1 MSHSGARLQTQGRS
15 GAGKSRTQS
24 PVQRQ
29 QEITM
34 AQASLNFDP
43 TATPQ
48 AALPLMPVDVSC
60 AAQYDAQQIAVRIGR
75 DHAEHALRPP
85 VDLLLASPAL
95 RRGWQAGRLAY
106 AGRHR
111 SATPQLRLWLLLR
124 LQAWQEGRHFELLEV
139 TPHYLVQLSTSVCP
153 VTRET
158 LATLSAR
165 SANEHPGD
173 SRIDKP
179 QLSRINQD
187 AAYAAG
193 NLGSLSHTAALAK
206 AELRWNEA
214 LACASACRGAID
226 GQPAERRAGLSA
238 NAWGRLGVLMS
249 FVTALP
255 HERAA
260 RLPLLVLPPNRLR
273 LLNPVQ
279 GLQALVTL
287 QLARS
292 GWSQRMPAFEAL
304 LPSDNARRDFKTFF
318 MRLLTQALAAGRPDN
333 TQAWRWALED
343 AWRDPQLQQ
352 HWTSFALQLGPTQCE
367 RLLAAGAHLGLVG
380 QRLVVHSVEQ
390 ATESW
395 ALDTLGYTTAQTPL
409 LRQQVSTSRTSKAH
423 ELAQQDPAQ
432 LSFGDFDHN
441 NGAQLPCAT
450 PARNQVS
457 LPQQGLLQPA

>member
-1 MSHSGARLQTQGRS
+1 
-15 GAGKSRTQS
+15 
-24 PVQRQ
+24 
-29 QEITM
+29 M

-48 AALPLMPVDVSC
+48 AALPFVPFDGVS
-60 AAQYDAQQIAVRIGR
+60 AAPDDAQQIAASIGR

-85 VDLLLASPAL
+85 VDLLLAAPAL
-95 RRGWQAGRLAY
+95 RRGWEAGRLAY

-111 SATPQLRLWLLLR
+111 SARPQVRLWLALR

-139 TPHYLVQLSTSVCP
+139 TPHYLVQLGAPVCP
-153 VTRET
+153 VTREALT
-158 LATLSAR
+158 LPSAHTTSGAEAR
-165 SANEHPGD
+165 CD
-173 SRIDKP
+173 SRLGQA
-179 QLSRINQD
+179 QLARINPD

-193 NLGSLSHTAALAK
+193 NLANLSHTAALAK
-206 AELRWNEA
+206 ADLRWNEA
-214 LACASACRGAID
+214 LACASACSGATV

-333 TQAWRWALED
+333 AQAWRWALED

-352 HWTSFALQLGPTQCE
+352 YWTSFALQLGPTQCE
-367 RLLAAGAHLGLVG
+367 RLLAAGAELGLVG

-390 ATESW
+390 ATEGW
-395 ALDTLGYTTAQTPL
+395 ALDTQGYTTAQMPL
-409 LRQQVSTSRTSKAH
+409 TRPAAQATTGSRAH
-423 ELAQQDPAQ
+423 ELVQQALAEPSLDDVAP
-432 LSFGDFDHN
+432 
-441 NGAQLPCAT
+441 GALTTGRVQRPGTHRELA
-450 PARNQVS
+450 
-457 LPQQGLLQPA
+457 QPA

>member
-1 MSHSGARLQTQGRS
+1 MSLSGARLQTQGRHDS
-15 GAGKSRTQS
+15 GTCRTVS

-43 TATPQ
+43 TVTPQ
-48 AALPLMPVDVSC
+48 AALPLWPVDMPF
-60 AAQYDAQQIAVRIGR
+60 AAQDDIRQIAASIGR

-85 VDLLLASPAL
+85 VDLLLAEPAL
-95 RRGWQAGRLAY
+95 RRGWESGRLAY

-111 SATPQLRLWLLLR
+111 SATPQVRLWLALR
-124 LQAWQEGRHFELLEV
+124 LQAWQEGRHFEQLEV
-139 TPHYLVQLSTSVCP
+139 TPHYLVQLTASVCP

-158 LATLSAR
+158 LAPPSAQAGAEQC
-165 SANEHPGD
+165 SD
-173 SRIDKP
+173 SRSGQA
-179 QLSRINQD
+179 QLSRINHD

-193 NLGSLSHTAALAK
+193 NLASLSHTAALAK

-214 LACASACRGAID
+214 LACASACRGASHD
-226 GQPAERRAGLSA
+226 QPAARRAGLSA

-333 TQAWRWALED
+333 AQAWRWALED
-343 AWRDPQLQQ
+343 AWHDPQLQQ
-352 HWTSFALQLGPTQCE
+352 YWTSFALQLGPTQCE
-367 RLLAAGAHLGLVG
+367 RLLAAGAALGLVG
-380 QRLVVHSVEQ
+380 QRLVVLSVEQ
-390 ATESW
+390 ATEGW
-395 ALDTLGYTTAQTPL
+395 ALDTLGYTSPTALP
-409 LRQQVSTSRTSKAH
+409 RQQVAVAPASKAH
-423 ELAQQDPAQ
+423 ELAQHDPTQ
-432 LSFGDFDHN
+432 LSFGEFDQQHGGGAHKSAAPGHMHRSTPPHN
-441 NGAQLPCAT
+441 LVLPA
-450 PARNQVS
+450 
-457 LPQQGLLQPA
+457 